1 MPIKVVISGGGTGG
15 HIFPAIA
22 IANEIKRRHAD
33 AEILF
38 VGANGRMEM
47 EKVPLAGYKII
58 GLPIAGLQRK
68 FTLSNFTLPFKLI
81 KSILMARKIVKDF
94 QPDLAIG
101 VGGYASAALIYA
113 ASTCKVPVLIQ
124 EQNSYAGLTN
134 KLMSGKAA
142 KICVAYPD
150 MEKYFPAAKIVETG
164 NPVRAEIYSALSLD
178 KATAKKSLGYNED
191 QALVLII
198 GGSLGARTINLAVQ
212 AIIEKASSKNIQIL
226 WQTGKNYTADTK
238 GLEGVKAS
246 VFIQDMATAYA
257 ASDVVVSRAGAISV
271 SEISLLNKASI
282 LIPSPNVAED
292 HQTKNAMALSSKQAA
307 VLLPD
312 SEAKEKLFEAL
323 ELLLNDVTKQEELRN
338 NLKAF
343 AKPNALVEIVNEI
356 EKLLL

>member
-22 IANEIKRRHAD
+22 IANEIKRRHSE

-68 FTLSNFTLPFKLI
+68 LTLSNLALPFKVI
-81 KSILMARKIVKDF
+81 KSIWMARKIVKDF
-94 QPDLAIG
+94 KPDVAIG

-134 KLMSGKAA
+134 KLLSGKAT
-142 KICVAYPD
+142 KICVAYPG
-150 MEKYFPAAKIVETG
+150 MEKYFPENKIIETG
-164 NPVRAEIYSALSLD
+164 NPVRSEIYSALSMD
-178 KATAKKSLGYNED
+178 KRTAKKALGFSED
-191 QALVLII
+191 KALVLII
-198 GGSLGARTINLAVQ
+198 GGSLGARTINLAMQ
-212 AIIEKASSKNIQIL
+212 DIIAKLSSNKIQIL
-226 WQTGKNYTADTK
+226 WQTGKNYKADTQD
-238 GLEGVKAS
+238 LIGVKAS
-246 VFIQDMATAYA
+246 IFIQDMATAYA
-257 ASDVVVSRAGAISV
+257 AADVVVSRAGAISV
-271 SEISLLNKASI
+271 SELSLLNKVSI

-292 HQTKNAMALSSKQAA
+292 HQTMNARALSSKQAA

-312 SEAKEKLFEAL
+312 SEAKAKLFEEL
-323 ELLLNDVTKQEELRN
+323 QLLLNDVVKQDEMKD
-338 NLKAF
+338 NLMAF

>member
-22 IANEIKRRHAD
+22 IANELKRRHAD

-47 EKVPLAGYKII
+47 EKVPLAGYNII
-58 GLPIAGLQRK
+58 GLPISGLQRK
-68 FTLSNFTLPFKLI
+68 ITLANLALPFKLI

-94 QPDLAIG
+94 KPDVAIG

-142 KICVAYPD
+142 KICVAYPE
-150 MEKYFPAAKIVETG
+150 MEKYFPANKIVETG
-164 NPVRAEIYSALSLD
+164 NPVRAEIYSALSMD
-178 KATAKKSLGYNED
+178 KGTAKKSLGYNED
-191 QALVLII
+191 QALVLFI
-198 GGSLGARTINLAVQ
+198 GGSLGARTINMAVQ
-212 AIIEKASSKNIQIL
+212 ENIAKLSDNKIQVL
-226 WQTGKNYTADTK
+226 WQTGKNFTADTQ
-238 GLEGVKAS
+238 GLEGIKAS

-257 ASDVVVSRAGAISV
+257 AADIVVSRAGAISV
-271 SEISLLNKASI
+271 SELSLLNKASI
-282 LIPSPNVAED
+282 LVPSPNVAED
-292 HQTKNAMALSSKQAA
+292 HQTKNARALSSKEAA

-312 SEAKEKLFEAL
+312 AEAKDKLFDTIQS
-323 ELLLNDVTKQEELRN
+323 LLNDFDKQNELKN

-343 AKPNALVEIVNEI
+343 AKPNALLEIVNEI
-356 EKLLL
+356 EKLL